1 VNIKRGEIYLVDFG
15 KKYQSE
21 LGKIRPAMILQSDYV
36 NDNLDV
42 APFKSVLVIPL
53 TTDIKG
59 GRFRFEVMA
68 REKLEKK
75 SELIINWM
83 CTVDLKRVVSED
95 VLTILSQKELSELKK
110 NLIFLWDILIREYFS
125 GEDQNLIFSIIKL
138 QFKTI

>member
-1 VNIKRGEIYLVDFG
+1 MNIKRGEIYLVDFG

-21 LGKIRPAMILQSDYV
+21 LGKIRPAMILQSNYV

-59 GRFRFEVMA
+59 GRFRLEVCA

-95 VLTILSQKELSELKK
+95 PLMILSKDELTDLKK
-110 NLIFLWDILIREYFS
+110 KLDFFMGYF
-125 GEDQNLIFSIIKL
+125 D
-138 QFKTI
+138 